1 MTKNRPGGPTGAP
14 PAGTRFRGFT
24 LIELAL
30 VLTITAILMTL
41 AVVTYHHFVNKA
53 RFTQAQVT
61 LKHLQKT
68 ELIYFSDN
76 NRYTDNVVLLDF
88 DPMKYNYYVIS
99 VTLTD
104 NGMNFRGDA
113 TGIGAMAGDLWHI
126 DRDGPPI
133 QDNAAK
139 AKF

>member
-1 MTKNRPGGPTGAP
+1 MTRHVVEDPIDGPPPGA
-14 PAGTRFRGFT
+14 RSRGFT

-30 VLTITAILMTL
+30 VLTITAILATL

-113 TGIGAMAGDLWHI
+113 TGVGAMAGDLWHI
-126 DRDGPPI
+126 DRDGPPF